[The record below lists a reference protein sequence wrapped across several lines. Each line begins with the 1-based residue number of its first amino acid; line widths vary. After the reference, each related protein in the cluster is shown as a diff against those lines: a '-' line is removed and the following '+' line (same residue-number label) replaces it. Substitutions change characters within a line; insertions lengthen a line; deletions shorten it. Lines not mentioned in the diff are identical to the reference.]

1 MKVQGIWRLGELGL
15 DGTLDESI
23 GDHLS
28 FHGFGKSA
36 YAFRGRTTR
45 SAELFAVTSLT
56 FILNGLKLEGLAMRD
71 GKPQREEWWCQL
83 VEEAWD

>member
-1 MKVQGIWRLGELGL
+1 MRVQGIWRLDEQGIGPHS
-15 DGTLDESI
+15 ESI

-45 SAELFAVTSLT
+45 SAELLAVTNLT
-56 FILNGLKLEGLAMRD
+56 VTPNGLKLEGLAMRD
-71 GKPQREEWWCQL
+71 GKPQREEWWCRL